1 MNLKRK
7 KIYQFIVDE
16 TIIRVGSGLIWLW
29 VAIEPE
35 NKQILAVNISTKRET
50 YLLLKSLS
58 KLVHIYR
65 NHAVIS
71 TYGGT

>member
-50 YLLLKSLS
+50 YLLLKDPCQ
-58 KLVHIYR
+58 
-65 NHAVIS
+65 N
-71 TYGGT
+71 